1 MVGLNRDQIR
11 ELHLVIE
18 NYHLLQI
25 NSFVGFDYLY
35 SDEQA
40 IVQDILGSSLGLG
53 AMIPHIEKYYKLG
66 IIRAQNPDSLIDSI
80 DWREMDRFLSN
91 ESRVIDLNTKEKD
104 ILSNLK
110 SNSYSHIKN
119 LGNRAIHDLSLLL
132 SDQDVKYRAE
142 QEAAL
147 QSELLRG
154 VAGRRTVDEITREL
168 AAKAGDW
175 SVDWARITSTE
186 LSNAEAQGVVAGI
199 VREHGEDAKIYMD
212 VQPEACSKCIGAYLT
227 AGRGSRPI
235 VFSLKALLANGSNVG
250 RKSSEYLPVIPAFHP
265 SCKCTVVHFKD
276 DFIWNNGT
284 KAFDLPK
291 EYKRK
296 IQRKSK
302 VKITIGNKT
311 FEV

>member
-40 IVQDILGSSLGLG
+40 IVQDILGSSLGLD

-110 SNSYSHIKN
+110 SDYENAKEKFKTSKNNKVNANGTENIKN
-119 LGNRAIHDLSLLL
+119 KD
-132 SDQDVKYRAE
+132 
-142 QEAAL
+142 
-147 QSELLRG
+147 
-154 VAGRRTVDEITREL
+154 
-168 AAKAGDW
+168 
-175 SVDWARITSTE
+175 
-186 LSNAEAQGVVAGI
+186 
-199 VREHGEDAKIYMD
+199 KIYLIIF
-212 VQPEACSKCIGAYLT
+212 QK
-227 AGRGSRPI
+227 
-235 VFSLKALLANGSNVG
+235 KN
-250 RKSSEYLPVIPAFHP
+250 
-265 SCKCTVVHFKD
+265 
-276 DFIWNNGT
+276 
-284 KAFDLPK
+284 
-291 EYKRK
+291 
-296 IQRKSK
+296 
-302 VKITIGNKT
+302 
-311 FEV
+311 